1 MKNSNLPINHKTRG
15 RRTPSAIIVQN
26 DAESGFLDA
35 KAVYV
40 SASLPML
47 AHIWLVKTPQYP
59 YDVNSH
65 LPNFLILPAGTCT
78 QQCVAKSNNRGSLA
92 VQECFFFFF
101 KKRKNDAF
109 ACAHCTFL
117 FCFPRHFFPFN
128 FYICMSYIHNCT
140 REHGHTFCRPSIDR
154 QLSSHLRKRSPK
166 KMGQSRSAPEMD
178 IGRKASLDPYAA
190 GGSQFRAE
198 TTGNQLANYSEGLQ
212 IDNLTAKGKRDYNKH
227 RAVKIATRKALES
240 KRKMGWNAAPQVD
253 ASKTPMLNDPSP
265 FKSVTYKKYH
275 QTKTKK
281 EAKKMKAAYTKVP
294 FTIQRPAGVKMPGIN
309 SHGKSPQKG
318 KGRKGARSR
327 PSENR
332 METMGEEDEDALAQD
347 VVGAGELALKS
358 SVEFPQLVAA

>member
-1 MKNSNLPINHKTRG
+1 
-15 RRTPSAIIVQN
+15 
-26 DAESGFLDA
+26 
-35 KAVYV
+35 
-40 SASLPML
+40 
-47 AHIWLVKTPQYP
+47 
-59 YDVNSH
+59 
-65 LPNFLILPAGTCT
+65 
-78 QQCVAKSNNRGSLA
+78 
-92 VQECFFFFF
+92 
-101 KKRKNDAF
+101 
-109 ACAHCTFL
+109 
-117 FCFPRHFFPFN
+117 
-128 FYICMSYIHNCT
+128 
-140 REHGHTFCRPSIDR
+140 
-154 QLSSHLRKRSPK
+154 
-166 KMGQSRSAPEMD
+166 MGQSRSAPEMD

-198 TTGNQLANYSEGLQ
+198 TTGTQLANYSEGLQ

-253 ASKTPMLNDPSP
+253 ASRSPMLNDPSP

-332 METMGEEDEDALAQD
+332 METMG
-347 VVGAGELALKS
+347 
-358 SVEFPQLVAA
+358 

>member
-1 MKNSNLPINHKTRG
+1 MKRVGIKLRDCDSKYLSGRPSFTLSSWGESLTLMQAGHEMASGSTMKNSNLPINHKTRG

-47 AHIWLVKTPQYP
+47 AHIW
-59 YDVNSH
+59 
-65 LPNFLILPAGTCT
+65 
-78 QQCVAKSNNRGSLA
+78 
-92 VQECFFFFF
+92 
-101 KKRKNDAF
+101 
-109 ACAHCTFL
+109 
-117 FCFPRHFFPFN
+117 
-128 FYICMSYIHNCT
+128 
-140 REHGHTFCRPSIDR
+140 PSIDR

-198 TTGNQLANYSEGLQ
+198 TTGTQLANYSEGLQ

-253 ASKTPMLNDPSP
+253 ASRSPMLNDPSP